1 MIKYHFSSEKHLSRD
16 TVDLEKE
23 RNMKKIHM
31 LCIATHTIL
40 IVSSIQFSIGFDD
53 VISYKTFYFSNM

>member
-53 VISYKTFYFSNM
+53 VIS